1 MTHKIEGAP
10 KEEAA
15 ISMHGIPEA
24 RGAEA
29 RLLTLQE
36 AVREALYE
44 EMKRD
49 GRVLLIGEDIGKYGG
64 IYGCTKGLYDEF
76 GGERVRDAP
85 ISEGAIIG
93 AAIGA
98 AATGMRPMAEI
109 MYVDWV
115 AAGGA
120 MEQIFNQLAKIPYI
134 GAGQTK
140 LPVVVRMACGSRY
153 PAVSNGPHHNQCL
166 EAWFVHIPG
175 LRVAAPSTPYDA
187 KGLLKTAI
195 RDDNPT
201 IFFEH
206 KLLYYARHKLV
217 GGLYPSMVSHVPEE
231 EYLIPFG
238 KADVKRDG
246 EDVTV
251 VATMAMVHK
260 ALKAAEGLSKQGISV
275 EIIDPRT
282 LVPLDKQTIV
292 DSIKKTG
299 RAIVTS
305 EDWKTCGVAAEITSV
320 IIEEAFDYLD
330 APVRRVSALDLP
342 LSYSHVL
349 EGAVLPH
356 EEDIVKAVRATMG

>member
-1 MTHKIEGAP
+1 M
-10 KEEAA
+10 
-15 ISMHGIPEA
+15 SMHGVPEIQ
-24 RGAEA
+24 GVET

-44 EMKRD
+44 EMRRDKR
-49 GRVLLIGEDIGKYGG
+49 VFLIGEDIGKYGG
-64 IYGCTKGLYDEF
+64 IYGCTKGLYEEF
-76 GGERVRDAP
+76 GEERVRDTP
-85 ISEGAIIG
+85 ISEGAIVG

-98 AATGMRPMAEI
+98 AATGMKPVVEI

-140 LPVVVRMACGSRY
+140 LPVVIRMACGSRY
-153 PAVSNGPHHNQCL
+153 PVVSNGPHHNQCL
-166 EAWFVHIPG
+166 EAWFIHIPG
-175 LRVAAPSTPYDA
+175 LYVVTPSTPYDA

-195 RDDNPT
+195 RDDNPV

-206 KLLYYARHKLV
+206 KLLYYAHHKLIRE
-217 GGLYPSMVSHVPEE
+217 LYPSMLSYVPEE

-238 KADVKRDG
+238 KADIKREGD
-246 EDVTV
+246 DVTI
-251 VATMAMVHK
+251 VATMVMVHK
-260 ALKAAEGLSKQGISV
+260 ALRAAEELNRQGINV
-275 EIIDPRT
+275 EIIDLRT

-292 DSIKKTG
+292 DSVKKTG
-299 RAIVTS
+299 RVIVVS
-305 EDWKTCGVAAEITSV
+305 EDWKTGGVAAEIVSV

-330 APVRRVSALDLP
+330 APVKRVSALDLP
-342 LSYSHVL
+342 LPYSHVL

-356 EEDIVKAVRATMG
+356 EEDIIKAVKEIMG